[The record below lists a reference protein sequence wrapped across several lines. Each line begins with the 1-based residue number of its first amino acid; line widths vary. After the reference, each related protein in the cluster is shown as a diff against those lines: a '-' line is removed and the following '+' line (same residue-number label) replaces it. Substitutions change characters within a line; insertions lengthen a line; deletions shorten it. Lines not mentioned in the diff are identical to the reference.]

1 MFLRKRFYYTWGAGL
16 VLCALG
22 IVWMPIMYIGVL
34 CIVLLVAATIFE
46 YISITQ
52 AAKQLRASRRVDLRM
67 SLGDDNP
74 VTVRVINSSDKTL
87 SLELIDELP
96 LQFQERNFGRE
107 FTLNARSD
115 RQLKYSLRPT
125 ERGIYAF
132 GRLLLFAGTNFGLVE
147 RRLSFGGDSHEVA
160 VYPSIIQMKQQ
171 LLRVRQLL
179 RREGSEAKQ
188 RRFARSYEFDQIK
201 NYVAGDDYR
210 LLNWKAT
217 ARTNELMLNT
227 YVEERSQQIV
237 ALIDTSRTMLSPFDG
252 LSLLDYSINSS
263 LALLNVALQRGD
275 RVGLLGFDKG
285 IHTRVPAA
293 ARPEHMQRILEVL
306 YKQESTDHEPDYGA
320 LYQYVRRQVKGRSLL
335 MLYTNFET
343 VISLERNL
351 PVLRQM
357 ARAHLLVVVM
367 FVNSKI
373 SDELAN
379 APATLEE
386 AYLNTIAGEY
396 DANQVRI
403 AATLRNHGILVM
415 RTTPQELTANAVSE
429 YLSVK
434 TTGRL

>member
-1 MFLRKRFYYTWGAGL
+1 MFLRTRFYYVWGAGL
-16 VLCALG
+16 VLCTSG
-22 IVWMPIMYIGVL
+22 IIWLPLLAVGIASIVILVL
-34 CIVLLVAATIFE
+34 VMTIE
-46 YISITQ
+46 YIQISK
-52 AAKQLRASRRVDLRM
+52 AANHILASRTLDPRL

-74 VTVRVINSSDKTL
+74 VAIRIINNSSRNLD
-87 SLELIDELP
+87 LELVDELP
-96 LQFQERNFGRE
+96 VQFQERDFGE
-107 FTLNARSD
+107 SFQLAKHSD
-115 RQLKYSLRPT
+115 RQVRYTLHPS
-125 ERGIYAF
+125 ERGVYAF
-132 GRLLLFAGTNFGLVE
+132 GNLLLFIGTPNGLVQ
-147 RRLSFGGDSHEVA
+147 RRLAFGEVA
-160 VYPSIIQMKQQ
+160 KEVSVYPSIIQMKQQ

-179 RREGSEAKQ
+179 RREGSEVKQ

-217 ARTNELMLNT
+217 ARSNELMLNI

-237 ALIDTSRTMLSPFDG
+237 ALVDTSRTMLSPFDG
-252 LSLLDYSINSS
+252 LSLLDYAVNSS
-263 LALLNVALQRGD
+263 LALLNVALIRGD
-275 RVGLLGFDKG
+275 RVGLIGFDKN

-306 YKQESTDHEPDYGA
+306 YRQESTDHEPDYGA

-335 MLYTNFET
+335 LLYTNFET
-343 VISLERNL
+343 TISLDRNL

-379 APATLEE
+379 QPTTLGD

-396 DANQVRI
+396 EANQVRI
-403 AATLRNHGILVM
+403 AATLRNAGILVM

-434 TTGRL
+434 SSGRL

>member
-1 MFLRKRFYYTWGAGL
+1 MFLRTRFYYVWGAGL
-16 VLCALG
+16 VVCASG
-22 IVWMPIMYIGVL
+22 ITWLPLLYIGVTL
-34 CIVLLVAATIFE
+34 IAFLVLLSAVE
-46 YISITQ
+46 YIQITR
-52 AAKQLRASRRVDLRM
+52 ASRQLLASRRVDPRL
-67 SLGDDNP
+67 SLGDDNL
-74 VTVRVINSSDKTL
+74 VSIRIINNSSRAVD
-87 SLELIDELP
+87 LELVDELP
-96 LQFQERNFGRE
+96 VQFQERDFGE
-107 FTLNARSD
+107 SFQLTEYSD
-115 RQLKYSLRPT
+115 RQVRYMLHPT
-125 ERGIYAF
+125 ERGVYVFGKLLFFVGTRVGLVQRRLAF
-132 GRLLLFAGTNFGLVE
+132 GD
-147 RRLSFGGDSHEVA
+147 LSEEVS

-179 RREGSEAKQ
+179 RREGSDAKQ

-217 ARTNELMLNT
+217 ARSNELMLNT
-227 YVEERSQQIV
+227 FVEERSQQIV

-252 LSLLDYSINSS
+252 LSLLDYAVNSS
-263 LALLNVALQRGD
+263 LALLNVALIRGD
-275 RVGLLGFDKG
+275 RVGLLGFDKN

-306 YKQESTDHEPDYGA
+306 YRQESTDHEPDYGA

-343 VISLERNL
+343 TISLDRNL
-351 PVLRQM
+351 PVLRQL

-373 SDELAN
+373 SDELVN
-379 APATLEE
+379 QPQTLED

-396 DANQVRI
+396 EANQVRI
-403 AATLRNHGILVM
+403 AATLRNNGILVM

-434 TTGRL
+434 RSGRL

>member
-1 MFLRKRFYYTWGAGL
+1 MFLRKRFYYVWGAGL
-16 VLCALG
+16 ILCAMG
-22 IVWMPIMYIGVL
+22 IVWIPILYLGAAT
-34 CIVLLVAATIFE
+34 IVLLIAATIFE
-46 YISITQ
+46 YNSITR
-52 AAKQLRASRRVDLRM
+52 AAKRLRASRKVDPRM

-74 VTVRVINSSDKTL
+74 VSVRIINSSKRTL
-87 SLELIDELP
+87 LLELVDELP
-96 LQFQERNFGRE
+96 LQFQERDFSQD
-107 FTLNARSD
+107 FTLAAESD
-115 RQLKYSLRPT
+115 RQLKYALRPT
-125 ERGIYAF
+125 ERGIYSF
-132 GRLLLFAGTNFGLVE
+132 GRLLLFAGTILGLVE
-147 RRLSFGGDSHEVA
+147 RRLSFGGDSQDVA

-179 RREGSEAKQ
+179 RREGSEVKQ

-217 ARTNELMLNT
+217 ARANALMLNT

-237 ALIDTSRTMLSPFDG
+237 ALVDTSRTMLSPFDG

-275 RVGLLGFDKG
+275 RVGLLGFDKS

-306 YKQESTDHEPDYGA
+306 YRQESTDYEPDYGA

-373 SDELAN
+373 SDELVS
-379 APATLEE
+379 APSTLEE

-396 DANQVRI
+396 EANQVRI

-434 TTGRL
+434 SAGRL